1 MVATVVSIE
10 ERISGERTTR
20 RVEGDKAWLCG
31 LIRSRAAPGV
41 SMICGRFGF
50 GDALMLT
57 PALRGLKELLP
68 ANPVHVYCTSSQ
80 FDLFSQNPNVD
91 FLVGVPRVL
100 LTPSV
105 FDFMTR
111 TYPSAV
117 LMNGIINGNPEAE
130 LANAYELM
138 ARRVGVAPRSLV
150 PEYHVL
156 PEEMSRARQAL
167 LRHGLRP
174 GEDHLVVL
182 QPKASSILRCL
193 PDETL
198 VEVIRALVQRD
209 WKPIVFWQEAEIPSA
224 VASHAFWTARDA
236 AGLGLRD
243 LCAMVAM
250 ADIVIATDSMLSHL
264 APAFDIPSVLL
275 YGPFDWA
282 LRAAHFPKAHMLQ
295 SVSPCGPCFQHG
307 GRCLLEGRAIPSCMR
322 WFRADAIIAAV
333 EAAMRGSRARPAERA
348 PVARRSR
355 PRRCKLCGHTAFLP
369 YARKGAVHYH
379 RCIACGTA
387 EAKVRR
393 RKEADGLFLLSGKRA
408 RRRLEM
414 RGLLALM
421 QTVNALVKRRG
432 RRLLVLDCSADRR
445 IGVLALRGMRA
456 RVEPWS
462 PLMPRPDGAGDGA
475 GSGATAAHK
484 SADRDVVTMLH
495 SLPFVR
501 DLDAVLDRLLARLKE
516 GGHLVLSTFL
526 TDDIKVP
533 SVSPV
538 LVRRVPGDIPLIPSL
553 KGLDALLGRRGL
565 RRVWSSRIPGQP
577 STLCV
582 FVKACAA
589 DARPSPRARG
599 RPVPS
604 GIGVKWISTVSEA

>member
-1 MVATVVSIE
+1 MVATVVSLE
-10 ERISGERTTR
+10 ERIGADRTTR

-57 PALRGLKELLP
+57 PTLRGLKELLP

-80 FDLFSQNPNVD
+80 FDILSQNPNVD
-91 FLVGVPRVL
+91 LLVGVPRVL
-100 LTPSV
+100 LTPSM

-111 TYPSAV
+111 SYPRAA

-130 LANAYELM
+130 IANAYEMM

-156 PEEMSRARQAL
+156 PEEMDRARQAL

-174 GEDHLVVL
+174 GEDRLVVL
-182 QPKASSILRCL
+182 QPRASSILRCL

-198 VEVIRALVQRD
+198 VELIRALVQRG
-209 WKPIVFWQEAEIPSA
+209 WKPIVFWQEAEIPRA
-224 VASHAFWTARDA
+224 LASHALWTARDA

-243 LCAMVAM
+243 LCAMVAL
-250 ADIVIATDSMLSHL
+250 ADLVIATDSMVSHL

-275 YGPFDWA
+275 YGPFDGA
-282 LRAAHFPKAHMLQ
+282 LRAAHFPKAHVLQ
-295 SVSPCGPCFQHG
+295 SVSSCGPCFQHG
-307 GRCLLEGRAIPSCMR
+307 GRCVLEGRAIPSCMR
-322 WFRADAIIAAV
+322 WFRADAIVKAV
-333 EAAMRGSRARPAERA
+333 EAAICGSRARPAARA

-355 PRRCKLCGHTAFLP
+355 PRRCKLCGHTVFLP
-369 YARKGAVHYH
+369 YTRKGAVHYH

-387 EAKVRR
+387 EAIVRR
-393 RKEADGLFLLSGKRA
+393 RKEAAGLFLLSGKRA
-408 RRRLEM
+408 RRRLAM

-421 QTVNALVKRRG
+421 QTVNALVKRGG
-432 RRLLVLDCSADRR
+432 RRLLVLDCSTDRR
-445 IGVLALRGMRA
+445 IGALALRGMRA
-456 RVEPWS
+456 RVEPCS
-462 PLMPRPDGAGDGA
+462 HIRALPEGVADGA
-475 GSGATAAHK
+475 GSGATPAHG

-495 SLPFVR
+495 SLPFLR

-538 LVRRVPGDIPLIPSL
+538 LVRRDPGDIPLIPSL

-565 RRVWSSRIPGQP
+565 RRIWSSRIPGQP
-577 STLCV
+577 SSLCV
-582 FVKACAA
+582 FVKARAA
-589 DARPSPRARG
+589 DARSSKACRAEDQRCRPR
-599 RPVPS
+599 
-604 GIGVKWISTVSEA
+604 